1 MHLFNHFFI
10 LFQTSDYL
18 GLLFHLYE
26 EQEVY
31 ALIQTDEEVKL
42 LEAKKLAEK

>member
-1 MHLFNHFFI
+1 MYLLHYVFI

-42 LEAKKLAEK
+42 LEAKKVAEK